1 MTTTSR
7 RHAEPAPAELGSVR
21 RGIDLAFAVLA
32 ALFTFAV
39 LAQVFL
45 AGAGAFAQHT
55 VHHPF
60 AAHEDLGNVLG
71 IAAIVLFVLALVA
84 RVNRSTLIGALVLA
98 LLTELAQ
105 HGLAQAGHHNRWV
118 GGVHAFDGMLI
129 LVLAIWLALAAGRRR
144 FGSDAITHN
153 DR

>member
-7 RHAEPAPAELGSVR
+7 PRASTAPAALGSVR
-21 RGIDLAFAVLA
+21 RGIDAAFAILA
-32 ALFTFAV
+32 GLFTLAV
-39 LAQVFL
+39 LAQVYL
-45 AGAGAFAQHT
+45 AGAGAFAHHT
-55 VHHPF
+55 VHHAF

-71 IAAIVLFVLALVA
+71 IAAIVLFVLALAA
-84 RVNRSTLIGALVLA
+84 RVNRSTVIGALVLA

-118 GGVHAFDGMLI
+118 GGVHAFSGMLI
-129 LVLAIWLALAAGRRR
+129 LVLAISLTLAGYRRR
-144 FGSDAITHN
+144 VGAAITHN